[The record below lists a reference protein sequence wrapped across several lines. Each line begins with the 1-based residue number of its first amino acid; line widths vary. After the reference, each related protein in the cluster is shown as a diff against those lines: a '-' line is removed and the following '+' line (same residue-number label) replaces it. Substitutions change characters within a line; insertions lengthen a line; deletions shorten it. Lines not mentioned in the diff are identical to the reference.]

1 MTVKRKAS
9 GDSATIRQGCTM
21 EYKFPFNTTKKHL
34 QKQDMK
40 QDQEEQ
46 KIVEEGDQGTSKEWE
61 SVSNISDV
69 DEEDAGGVIEQI

>member
-1 MTVKRKAS
+1 
-9 GDSATIRQGCTM
+9 M

-69 DEEDAGGVIEQI
+69 DEEDAGGVIEQIYASNSSVFRDKKTAAY